1 MILSL
6 ESPSL
11 KRDTKTS
18 CLPSTSKGVG
28 SVSSQYSTP
37 SKFFKTLIASS
48 TSIEFSNNAE
58 QKVPCPVLTPTL
70 AFEGSTIKFSI
81 FNKKVSS

>member
-6 ESPSL
+6 ESPFL

-28 SVSSQYSTP
+28 SLSSQYSTP
-37 SKFFKTLIASS
+37 INGLYLCSAGTHPGGGVTGING
-48 TSIEFSNNAE
+48 INAAK
-58 QKVPCPVLTPTL
+58 QLLKDKRN
-70 AFEGSTIKFSI
+70 G
-81 FNKKVSS
+81 